1 MVIMGIDPGYAI
13 VGYGVVDY
21 ENNKF
26 TPLEF
31 RSITTPAGMP
41 LERRLEI
48 IYDSLTAVFLQY
60 KPEAVAVE
68 QLFYQHNQ
76 TTVISVAMARGVIL
90 LSAQKCGIPFYEY
103 TPMKI
108 KQSVAGYGG
117 ADKQQ
122 VMEMTRRLL
131 GLREVPRPDDTADAL
146 AVAICHAHSSN
157 SALSRIEAVSKL
169 GKYNTGGDR
178 STAYTESGLKIRS
191 SWGGNG
197 YGVAVKKQGRKS
209 SK

>member
-1 MVIMGIDPGYAI
+1 LIVMGIDPGYAI
-13 VGYGVVDY
+13 VGYGVVRY

-26 TPLEF
+26 TPLDF

-41 LERRLEI
+41 LEQRLEI
-48 IYDSLTAVFLQY
+48 IYDSLTEVFLRY

-90 LSAQKCGIPFYEY
+90 LCAQKCGVPFYEY

-108 KQSVAGYGG
+108 KQSVAGYGN

-131 GLREVPRPDDTADAL
+131 NLKEVPRPDDTADAL
-146 AVAICHAHSSN
+146 AVAICHAHSSA
-157 SALSRIEAVSKL
+157 SALSRIEAVSKM
-169 GKYNTGGDR
+169 GQYNTGGDR
-178 STAYTESGLKIRS
+178 STAFEGGNLKIRS

-197 YGVAVKKQGRKS
+197 YGAVLSKQRKKQK
-209 SK
+209 

>member
-1 MVIMGIDPGYAI
+1 MIVMGIDPGYAI
-13 VGYGVVDY
+13 VGYGVVRY

-26 TPLEF
+26 TPLDY

-48 IYDSLTAVFLQY
+48 IYDGLTEVFLKH

-90 LSAQKCGIPFYEY
+90 LCAQKCGVPFYEY

-108 KQSVAGYGG
+108 KQSVAGYGN

-131 GLREVPRPDDTADAL
+131 NLREVPKPDDTADAL
-146 AVAICHAHSSN
+146 AVAICHAHSSA
-157 SALSRIEAVSKL
+157 SVLSRIEAVSKQ

-197 YGVAVKKQGRKS
+197 YGSAVKNQRRKS
-209 SK
+209 GK